1 MKAKYYF
8 DLYHEEI
15 WKEYQSV
22 IATEEWQNAT
32 PESRQLLMKARMS
45 AAHRLYTEMRRE
57 IVILMD
63 KRQVQTD
70 RGAMAVI
77 REVNDRWN
85 AVVNMFVKR
94 YKISP
99 LIRDGLLKAVAREFR
114 LYREN
119 QMSAEEEANHE

>member
-8 DLYHEEI
+8 DRYHEEI

-22 IATEEWQNAT
+22 IASEEWQNAT
-32 PESRQLLMKARMS
+32 PESRQLLMKAGMS
-45 AAHRLYTEMRRE
+45 SAHRLYTEMRRE
-57 IVILMD
+57 IVALMN

-99 LIRDGLLKAVAREFR
+99 LIRDRLLKAVAREFR
-114 LYREN
+114 LYRES
-119 QMSAEEEANHE
+119 QMPAEEEANHE

>member
-1 MKAKYYF
+1 
-8 DLYHEEI
+8 
-15 WKEYQSV
+15 
-22 IATEEWQNAT
+22 
-32 PESRQLLMKARMS
+32 MS
-45 AAHRLYTEMRRE
+45 SAHRLYTEMRRE
-57 IVILMD
+57 IVALMN

-85 AVVNMFVKR
+85 AVVNLFVKR

-114 LYREN
+114 LYRES
-119 QMSAEEEANHE
+119 QMPAEEEANHE